1 VFDKRWILEAMIS
14 YLRRVFVESWLGRV
28 TAVLVFLAFVGW
40 GVGDVIGHM
49 DEGHDV
55 AARVGKQTVTAGS
68 LASALQAE
76 LPAAARQAGMSD
88 PSQLSP
94 IMRRQMALQILQRLT
109 GRAEVLEAARN
120 MGLIIPDSAVRDE
133 IFSLPNFKGAN
144 GRFDRATFNAV
155 LQQRHLTEE
164 HVIQLVR
171 DDLTVRAVLLPMA
184 EGASVPDI
192 MVRRFITFGAR
203 THVVDFTRIPF
214 AAQPTPAVPDDKVL
228 RRYYANHPWLFRV
241 PELRHAR
248 IVVLS
253 PQTVAD
259 TLTLDESRIKQIYAE
274 QSSRFNTPE
283 TRDVQ
288 LITLPTQEQAQN
300 VSSIWRT
307 SGDWAAAQKAAGN
320 AASVDMPGTRAAA
333 IPSEILSKAI
343 FSAPAGIVSAP
354 VKTEAGWAVF
364 RASNIKPGQATS
376 YDVARGQI
384 LDEYRKAAT
393 PSAIN
398 ERLRPLQD
406 AIAAKGLDAI
416 PDTLGAVAISGTL
429 TAQGLT
435 ADGTPAPIP
444 ATGAVRDAIIHQIFA
459 QKEGAPPFLSEGPDN
474 SWFAVAVDTVQPS
487 SPLSFEKAR
496 PQVIAAWQAENQ
508 RHAADLAATALYT
521 AAKTKGALG
530 STIAAGAQTTRGAA
544 FALATPNKNIP
555 AELMTGLPTM
565 KPGQAFMA
573 EDDNAFFVAVV
584 TRVFV
589 PNPPAPE
596 QTISKLRVG
605 LSQAVGEDI
614 AASYINALSRSTPPR
629 ISQAG
634 VDTAL
639 AEAGFGGSTP

>member
-1 VFDKRWILEAMIS
+1 MIS

-28 TAVLVFLAFVGW
+28 TAAFVFLAFVGW
-40 GVGDVIGHM
+40 GAGDVVGHLG
-49 DEGHDV
+49 EGPDV
-55 AARVGKQTVTAGS
+55 AARVGKQTVTAGA

-109 GRAEVLEAARN
+109 GRAEVLDAART
-120 MGLIIPDSAVRDE
+120 MGLIVPNSAVRDE
-133 IFSLPNFKGAN
+133 IFSLPNFKGPN
-144 GRFDRATFNAV
+144 GQFDRATFNTV
-155 LQQRHLTEE
+155 LQERHLSEE

-192 MVRRFITFGAR
+192 MLQRFITFGAR
-203 THVVDFTRIPF
+203 THVVDFIRVPF
-214 AAQPTPAVPDDKVL
+214 AAQPTLPAPDEAAL

-253 PQTVAD
+253 PQTVSD
-259 TLTLDESRIKQIYAE
+259 TLTLDENRIKQIYDE
-274 QSSRFNTPE
+274 QASRFNAPE
-283 TRDVQ
+283 SRDVQ
-288 LITLPTQEQAQN
+288 LITFPTQEQAQS
-300 VSSIWRT
+300 VSTAWAA

-320 AASVDMPGTRAAA
+320 AASVEMPGTRAAA
-333 IPSEILSKAI
+333 IPSEILRTAI
-343 FSAPAGIVSAP
+343 FSAPADSVSSP

-364 RASNIKPGQATS
+364 RVSNIKPAQVTPFAT
-376 YDVARGQI
+376 AREQI

-393 PSAIN
+393 PSAIS

-416 PDTLGAVAISGTL
+416 PDTLGAAAISGTL
-429 TAQGLT
+429 NAQGLT
-435 ADGTPAPIP
+435 AEGTPAPIP
-444 ATGAVRDAIIHQIFA
+444 ASGPLRNAIIHQVFT

-474 SWFAVAVDTVQPS
+474 SWFAVAVDTVKPS
-487 SPLSFEKAR
+487 APLSFEEAR
-496 PQVIAAWQAENQ
+496 PQVLAAWQAENR

-521 AAKTKGALG
+521 AAKAKGALG
-530 STIAAGAQTTRGAA
+530 TTAIAGAQTTRGAS
-544 FALATPNKNIP
+544 FALAAPNKNIP
-555 AELMTGLPTM
+555 AELMTALPNM

-596 QTISKLRVG
+596 QAISKLRAS

-614 AASYINALSRSTPPR
+614 AASYINALSRNTPPR
-629 ISQAG
+629 VIQTG
-634 VDTAL
+634 VNTAL
-639 AEAGFGGSTP
+639 SEAGFGGNTP

>member
-1 VFDKRWILEAMIS
+1 MIS

-55 AARVGKQTVTAGS
+55 AARVGKQTITAGS

-144 GRFDRATFNAV
+144 GQFDRATFNAI

-192 MVRRFITFGAR
+192 MVQRFIAFGAR

-214 AAQPTPAVPDDKVL
+214 GAQPTPAAPDDKAL

-241 PELRHAR
+241 PELRHAQ

-259 TLTLDESRIKQIYAE
+259 TLTLDENRIKQIYEE
-274 QSSRFNTPE
+274 QGSRFNTPE

-288 LITLPTQEQAQN
+288 LITLPTQEQAQS

-307 SGDWAAAQKAAGN
+307 SGNWAAAQKAAGN
-320 AASVDMPGTRAAA
+320 AASVDMPGTSAAA
-333 IPSEILSKAI
+333 IPSEILRKAI
-343 FSAPAGIVSAP
+343 FSAPAGDVSTP

-364 RASNIKPGQATS
+364 RISNIKPGHVTP
-376 YDVARGQI
+376 YDAARGQI

-393 PSAIN
+393 PSAIS

-429 TAQGLT
+429 NAQGLT
-435 ADGTPAPIP
+435 AEGTPAPIP
-444 ATGAVRDAIIHQIFA
+444 ASGAVRDAIIHQIFA

-474 SWFAVAVDTVQPS
+474 SWFAVVVDTVKPS
-487 SPLSFEKAR
+487 APLSFEAAR
-496 PQVIAAWQAENQ
+496 AQVLAAWQAENR

-521 AAKTKGALG
+521 AAKAKGALG
-530 STIAAGAQTTRGAA
+530 STNAAGAQTTRGAA

-555 AELMTGLPTM
+555 AELMTALPTM

-596 QTISKLRVG
+596 QAISKLRAG

-614 AASYINALSRSTPPR
+614 AASYINALSRNTPPR

-634 VDTAL
+634 VNTAL

>member
-1 VFDKRWILEAMIS
+1 MIS

-55 AARVGKQTVTAGS
+55 AARVGKQTITAGS

-144 GRFDRATFNAV
+144 GQFDRATFNAI

-192 MVRRFITFGAR
+192 MVQRFITFGAR

-214 AAQPTPAVPDDKVL
+214 AAQPTPAAPDDKAL

-241 PELRHAR
+241 PELRHAQ

-259 TLTLDESRIKQIYAE
+259 TLTLDENRIKQIYEE
-274 QSSRFNTPE
+274 QGSRFNTPE

-288 LITLPTQEQAQN
+288 LITLPTQEQAQS

-320 AASVDMPGTRAAA
+320 AASVDMPGTSAAA
-333 IPSEILSKAI
+333 IPSEILRKAI
-343 FSAPAGIVSAP
+343 FSAPAGDVSTP

-364 RASNIKPGQATS
+364 RVSNIKPGQVTP
-376 YDVARGQI
+376 YDTARGQI

-393 PSAIN
+393 PSAIS

-429 TAQGLT
+429 NAQGLT
-435 ADGTPAPIP
+435 AEGTPAPIP
-444 ATGAVRDAIIHQIFA
+444 ASGAVRDAIIHQIFA

-474 SWFAVAVDTVQPS
+474 SWFAVVVDTVKPS
-487 SPLSFEKAR
+487 APLSFEAAR
-496 PQVIAAWQAENQ
+496 PQVLAAWQAENR

-521 AAKTKGALG
+521 AAKDKGALG
-530 STIAAGAQTTRGAA
+530 STNAAGAQTTRGAA

-555 AELMTGLPTM
+555 AELMTALPTM

-596 QTISKLRVG
+596 QAISKLRAG

-614 AASYINALSRSTPPR
+614 AASYINALSRNTPPR

-634 VDTAL
+634 VNTAL

>member
-1 VFDKRWILEAMIS
+1 MIS

-55 AARVGKQTVTAGS
+55 AARVGKQTITAGS

-144 GRFDRATFNAV
+144 GQFDRATFNAI

-214 AAQPTPAVPDDKVL
+214 ATQPTPAAPDDKAL

-241 PELRHAR
+241 PELRHAQ

-259 TLTLDESRIKQIYAE
+259 TLTLDENRIKQIYEE
-274 QSSRFNTPE
+274 QGSRFNTPE

-288 LITLPTQEQAQN
+288 LITLPTQEQAQS

-320 AASVDMPGTRAAA
+320 AASVDMPGTSAAA
-333 IPSEILSKAI
+333 IPSEILRKAI
-343 FSAPAGIVSAP
+343 FSAPASDISAP

-364 RASNIKPGQATS
+364 RISNIKPGHVTP
-376 YDVARGQI
+376 YDTARGQI

-393 PSAIN
+393 PSAIS

-429 TAQGLT
+429 NAQGLT
-435 ADGTPAPIP
+435 AEGTPAPIP
-444 ATGAVRDAIIHQIFA
+444 ASGAVRDAIIHQIFA

-474 SWFAVAVDTVQPS
+474 SWFAVVVDTVKPS
-487 SPLSFEKAR
+487 APLSFAAAR
-496 PQVIAAWQAENQ
+496 PQVLAAWQAENR

-521 AAKTKGALG
+521 AAKAKGALG
-530 STIAAGAQTTRGAA
+530 STNAAGAQTTRGAA

-555 AELMTGLPTM
+555 AELMTALPTM

-596 QTISKLRVG
+596 QAISKLRAG

-614 AASYINALSRSTPPR
+614 AASYINALSRNTPPR

-634 VDTAL
+634 VSTAL
-639 AEAGFGGSTP
+639 AEAGFGGNTP